1 MPRPVPFAGATCV
14 CAALVIVGVYGKAA
28 LLNLIPCYRVG
39 VCRCRLYIVLYYMP
53 YSVVFCIIY
62 TYIYIYI
69 IYIQTHTH
77 THTHTESRASFPRA
91 PRTEATDLHAEPFS
105 PRRHNGLG
113 MRLMFWIVLGFRDH
127 GLEFAMEQRISE
139 NALCIVI

>member
-1 MPRPVPFAGATCV
+1 MLQGWSLSVQTIHCTILRAVQ
-14 CAALVIVGVYGKAA
+14 
-28 LLNLIPCYRVG
+28 
-39 VCRCRLYIVLYYMP
+39 CRILYHIH
-53 YSVVFCIIY
+53 IY
-62 TYIYIYI
+62 KYNIYIYIYI
-69 IYIQTHTH
+69 YICN

-113 MRLMFWIVLGFRDH
+113 MRFMFWIVLGFRDH

-139 NALCIVI
+139 NALCIVV